1 MVIKFTEDSLTLE
14 NALDAHSKWTE
25 WLKAIA
31 SSGEKIDVETIKR
44 DDCCELGKWL
54 HSSGGMVYGHSPRF
68 TRLVAT
74 HKEFHA
80 IAGAIAQEISDS
92 SYKVAESMLQA
103 GTPFAYA
110 SEEVAMAIMELKT
123 EAEGLFQDWK
133 KP

>member
-1 MVIKFTEDSLTLE
+1 MTIKITEDSLTLE
-14 NALDAHSKWTE
+14 NALDAHSKWTA

-31 SSGEKIDVETIKR
+31 SSGEPLDVDTIKR

-54 HSSGGMVYGHSPRF
+54 RSPGGLSYSSSPRF
-68 TRLVAT
+68 TQLVST

-80 IAGAIAQEISDS
+80 VAGAIAHEISVS
-92 SYKVAESMLQA
+92 AHKVAESMLQA
-103 GTPFAYA
+103 GTPFAFA

-133 KP
+133 NP

>member
-1 MVIKFTEDSLTLE
+1 MPIKITEDSLTLE

-31 SSGEKIDVETIKR
+31 SSGEPIDVETIQR

-54 HSSGGMVYGHSPRF
+54 RSPGGMVYSHSPRF
-68 TRLVAT
+68 TRLVST

-80 IAGAIAQEISDS
+80 VAGAIAHEISVS
-92 SYKVAESMLQA
+92 AYKVAESMLQA
-103 GTPFAYA
+103 GTPFANA